1 MYKIVKVHPHTTCI
15 SALIHVQ
22 ILRFNIQFFTL
33 KINSTISTYNL
44 PIIEDAISW
53 FSFRININLA
63 LLRFL
68 AARRVSFSSW
78 ILSISP
84 CNFLFSSL
92 SFSISRSWT
101 FCFSC
106 PKIKKNVLNET
117 LIVVFFLLCILY
129 QNSSSQILFSYYSCL
144 IYHHKHHI
152 GWWVLF

>member
-106 PKIKKNVLNET
+106 PKIKKMFWMRPWL
-117 LIVVFFLLCILY
+117 
-129 QNSSSQILFSYYSCL
+129 LFSFYCVFY
-144 IYHHKHHI
+144 IKI
-152 GWWVLF
+152 VLLKYFFRIIHV